1 MEAPEAPEGLGEA
14 GLALWQ
20 HVVGEFDLQPAE
32 AALLVQACR
41 TVDELEAI
49 SEALADGPAVVVG
62 STGQP
67 KASPLFAEARAH
79 RVVLAK
85 LLEQMA
91 LPEVDEDEG
100 RTPNQL
106 RASKAASVR
115 WALHR
120 ERHGAA

>member
-1 MEAPEAPEGLGEA
+1 MEASNAPDGLGEA
-14 GLALWQ
+14 GLALWTE
-20 HVVGEFDLQPAE
+20 VVSEFELAPAE
-32 AALLVQACR
+32 LALLTQACR
-41 TVDELEAI
+41 TVDELEDI
-49 SEALADGPAVVVG
+49 SAALANGPAVVHG

-91 LPEVDEDEG
+91 LPDADEEEG
-100 RTPNQL
+100 KTPNQL